1 VDRLLGKGA
10 NVNAEGTEYYG
21 SIGGR
26 PSCGGGSASREG
38 GQRQRRGSS
47 YLGRTAPQA
56 ASEGGHL
63 AIVDRLLEKGANV
76 DAEAAGVLGNTA
88 MQAASERGHLAVV
101 ERLRRDKV

>member
-1 VDRLLGKGA
+1 MVDRLLEKGA
-10 NVNAEGTEYYG
+10 NVNVEAAV
-21 SIGGR
+21 I
-26 PSCGGGSASREG
+26 
-38 GQRQRRGSS
+38 
-47 YLGRTAPQA
+47 LGRTAPQA